1 MNVFVYLFLLL
12 RYNNDV
18 IEIERRIDMK
28 PEEIKLKLLGVI
40 DPSTNQTLGQ
50 TDAIKHIGVDENNTV
65 ILIIEVGEKETDV
78 TKKIQRDI
86 AKIVKLDLKLTGVKI
101 EFHKRKTKNINAK
114 TLLIAS
120 GKGGVG
126 KSTVTANL
134 AYALKR
140 MGKKVAII
148 DADVYGANMPKILGG
163 VGHQLMADKE
173 NKVYPFE
180 KDGIQMVSTE
190 YLVEQNRALMLRGPM
205 LGKVLKIFF
214 EDTLWQEDIDYFL
227 VDLPPGTGDIMMDM
241 QRFSED
247 AKMVLVT
254 TPQSSAAHIAI
265 KAGYAAKD
273 LSQELLGVVENMSYY
288 EVNGED
294 HYIFG
299 QGGGEQVADELAVE
313 LLAKLPIVA
322 SENQIY
328 KESDVAGMIYL
339 NLARK
344 IMEKLK

>member
-1 MNVFVYLFLLL
+1 
-12 RYNNDV
+12 
-18 IEIERRIDMK
+18 MK
-28 PEEIKLKLLGVI
+28 PENIKEKLLNVV
-40 DPSTNQTLGQ
+40 DPSSKQTLGE
-50 TDAIKHIGVDENNTV
+50 TDSIKHVGIDDNNAV
-65 ILIIEVGEKETDV
+65 VLLIEVAEKDSET

-86 AKIVKLDLKLTGVKI
+86 AKIIKLDLEFSGVKI
-101 EFHKRKTKNINAK
+101 EFQKRKTRNKDAK
-114 TLLIAS
+114 TLLVAS

-148 DADVYGANMPKILGG
+148 DADIYGANMPKILDG
-163 VGHQLMADKE
+163 VGHQLMGDAN
-173 NKVYPFE
+173 NKVFPFE

-190 YLVEQNRALMLRGPM
+190 YLVEENRALMLRGPM
-205 LGKVLKIFF
+205 LGKILKIFF
-214 EDTLWQEDIDYFL
+214 EDTLWNEDIDYFL
-227 VDLPPGTGDIMMDM
+227 VDLPPGTGDVMMDLKN
-241 QRFSED
+241 FSED
-247 AKMVLVT
+247 SKMLLVT
-254 TPQSSAAHIAI
+254 TPQESAAHIAI

-273 LSQELLGVVENMSYY
+273 LSIDLLGVVENMSYY

-299 QGGGEQVADELAVE
+299 QGGGQRVADELTVE
-313 LLAKLPIVA
+313 LLEKLPIVPT
-322 SENQIY
+322 EKPIY

-344 IMEKLK
+344 IMKAL

>member
-1 MNVFVYLFLLL
+1 
-12 RYNNDV
+12 
-18 IEIERRIDMK
+18 MK
-28 PEEIKLKLLGVI
+28 LENIKEKLLGVI
-40 DPSTNQTLGQ
+40 DPSSNQTLGE
-50 TDAIKHIGVDENNTV
+50 TDSIKHVGIDDNNAV
-65 ILIIEVGEKETDV
+65 VLVIEVAEKDTDT
-78 TKKIQRDI
+78 TKNIQRDI
-86 AKIVKLDLKLTGVKI
+86 AKIIKLDLGFSGVKI
-101 EFHKRKTKNINAK
+101 EFQKRKTRNKNAK

-148 DADVYGANMPKILGG
+148 DADIYGANMPKILDG
-163 VGHQLMADKE
+163 VGHQLLGDAN
-173 NKVYPFE
+173 NKVFPFE

-190 YLVEQNRALMLRGPM
+190 YLVEKNRALMLRGPM
-205 LGKVLKIFF
+205 LGKILKIFF
-214 EDTLWQEDIDYFL
+214 EDTLWDEDIDYFL
-227 VDLPPGTGDIMMDM
+227 VDLPPGTGDVMMDLKT
-241 QRFSED
+241 FSED
-247 AKMVLVT
+247 SKMVLVT
-254 TPQSSAAHIAI
+254 TPQESAAHIAI

-273 LSQELLGVVENMSYY
+273 LSIDLLGVVENMSYY

-299 QGGGEQVADELAVE
+299 QGGGQKVADELLVE
-313 LLAKLPIVA
+313 LLEKLPIVPTD
-322 SENQIY
+322 NPIY

-344 IMEKLK
+344 LMKIF

>member
-1 MNVFVYLFLLL
+1 
-12 RYNNDV
+12 
-18 IEIERRIDMK
+18 MK
-28 PEEIKLKLLGVI
+28 PEQIKEKISSVI
-40 DPSTNQTLGQ
+40 DPSLKETLGKNN
-50 TDAIKHIGVDENNTV
+50 AIKHVGVDENNAV
-65 ILIIEVGEKETDV
+65 ILIIEVGEKDQET

-86 AKIVKLDLKLTGVKI
+86 AKIVKIDLGFSGLKI
-101 EFHKRKTKNINAK
+101 EFQKRKTRNKDAK

-140 MGKKVAII
+140 MGKNVAII
-148 DADVYGANMPKILGG
+148 DADIYGANMPKILGG
-163 VGHQLMADKE
+163 VGHQLMADKD
-173 NKVYPFE
+173 NKVFPFE

-190 YLVEQNRALMLRGPM
+190 YLVEKNRALMLRGPM
-205 LGKVLKIFF
+205 LGKILKIFF

-227 VDLPPGTGDIMMDM
+227 VDLPPGTGDVMMDIKT
-241 QRFSED
+241 FSED

-254 TPQSSAAHIAI
+254 TPQESAAHIAI

-273 LSQELLGVVENMSYY
+273 LSQELIGVIENMSYY

-299 QGGGEQVADELAVE
+299 QGGGQKVADELTVE

-322 SENQIY
+322 DANQIY

-344 IMEKLK
+344 IMQKI